1 MPEGENMLIVASKGG
16 YPKNPGWLY
25 NLRANPDT
33 EVQIGSKRI
42 KVHAHEADAEERA
55 RLWPQAIEYNTHW
68 GAYEKRTD
76 RLIPLVILEP
86 REA

>member
-1 MPEGENMLIVASKGG
+1 MPNGDDMLIVASKGG

-33 EVQIGSKRI
+33 EVQIGSRRI
-42 KVHAHEADAEERA
+42 PVHAREASAEERQ
-55 RLWPQAIEYNTHW
+55 RLWGPATEYNSHW
-68 GAYEKRTD
+68 GEYEKRTD
-76 RLIPLVILEP
+76 RKIPIVILER